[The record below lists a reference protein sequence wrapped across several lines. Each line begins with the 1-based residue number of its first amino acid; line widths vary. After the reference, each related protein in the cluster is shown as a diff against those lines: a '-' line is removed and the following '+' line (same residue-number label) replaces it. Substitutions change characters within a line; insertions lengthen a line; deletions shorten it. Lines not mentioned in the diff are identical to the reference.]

1 MNRDTVTAAPRDS
14 RLAVVGRRLAYAVL
28 LGNLVLAL
36 LYYRGHVHPVLAGLL
51 YWASGATLVVAI
63 RRVETA
69 THPEQ
74 RGWWTWLPLLLGTVG
89 LLSWLRHLDREH

>member
-1 MNRDTVTAAPRDS
+1 MNRDTVIAAPDS
-14 RLAVVGRRLAYAVL
+14 QRLAVVDRYLAYVVVV
-28 LGNLVLAL
+28 GNLVLAL
-36 LYYRGHVHPVLAGLL
+36 LYYHDLVHPVLAGLL
-51 YWASGATLVVAI
+51 YWGSGAALVVTI

-74 RGWWTWLPLLLGTVG
+74 RGWWTWLPLLLGAFG